1 MADSKLV
8 VFLKLDGTEFGKGIS
23 QAQAD
28 TAKLGAAF
36 SAVGVAAGAAV
47 KFAANFQDS
56 MIKTARSAGMASAS
70 FSSLAYAANLSGVQA
85 GELAKNMT
93 KLQNPSETATRAFKD
108 LGIQIKDSKGN
119 LKDQGQLLNE
129 LSDRLAGIT
138 DPATRSQAAIRI
150 FGEEGAKMASLLEGG
165 SKALA
170 EARKEAYEFG
180 QTVSKEAG
188 ENAEKFNDNIA
199 KATMGL
205 TGLRNVVAESAI
217 EFINQSKALETV
229 QDVLKSVI
237 GWWRGLSDN
246 TKQTIMTVV
255 AGVAAFGGLLLAL
268 SALAAVLPAI
278 ATGFALLTGP
288 VGLVIAGV
296 GLLSAAYFALRTE
309 QDAALKAARQAEKQS
324 TANLSAIREQITSLE
339 ELSRKTKLT
348 GADEANLAK
357 IKEDVA
363 KRAIAAGQAIDVQRM
378 SLEELMSKMKEFE
391 GMEKTK
397 SIMSLTQQYTEL
409 SKAQFQSKVRLEA
422 LAVQYKNAT
431 PEAYTAALNKELAV
445 YKGLETEMNLV
456 TSRVKDLTKEKKK
469 SSAAPFKWT
478 GDKPPEKA
486 LASLDSFNDA
496 LAKYGARNAATLEE
510 EQKAVKEYQKAYTDG
525 LGDIRNALATAGL
538 AEAVAKVAQQVIA
551 PFGQLTDT
559 IAKGIEYDSQV
570 ALRDLDVVSNRA
582 AEAHKANR
590 EALEMQEAEKIK
602 ALEKSFDEQ
611 IRVLTEGENAK
622 NQAAQRA
629 ADERLLIANDEYE
642 RAKAAAEEKFR
653 ADLERDQMEYEAKMA
668 VLEERAL
675 DREQRQL
682 TETIMEEDARL
693 LREQRERE
701 HEARLAELAK
711 EFAGKQKGIDADL
724 KATEKANADKN
735 KAEIE
740 ALTIAKA
747 EALEKAEAEKNAKLK
762 ALDEARAKEEKDL
775 EKQRLQTQYNA
786 QVDAFNAT
794 KATKMAETVA
804 SGIASAAQ
812 AFAALAPIPFVGVAL
827 GTAAAAVITAAM
839 GMRIGQIEKQKP
851 IKPAGLLEDGGV
863 IAGNITHAQGGIPA
877 EVESGEMFIDKG
889 RTAKM
894 LRAIDNGLAG
904 MGGGV
909 TVNIMAGAIQG
920 DIRDEST
927 LNKLADKLGRQ
938 IQRRMVFA

>member
-642 RAKAAAEEKFR
+642 RAKAAAEEKFK

-711 EFAGKQKGIDADL
+711 EFAGKQKSIDADL
-724 KATEKANADKN
+724 KATEKANAEKN

-740 ALTIAKA
+740 ALQTAKA

-762 ALDEARAKEEKDL
+762 ALDEQRAKEEKDL

-786 QVDAFNAT
+786 QVDAYNET
-794 KATKMAETVA
+794 KATKMAEPVA

-839 GMRIGQIEKQKP
+839 GMRVAQIEKQKP

>member
-642 RAKAAAEEKFR
+642 RAKAAAEEKFK

-711 EFAGKQKGIDADL
+711 EFAGKQKSIDADL
-724 KATEKANADKN
+724 KATEKANAEKN

-740 ALTIAKA
+740 ALQTAKA

-762 ALDEARAKEEKDL
+762 ALDEQRAKEEKDL

-839 GMRIGQIEKQKP
+839 GMRVAQIEKQKP